1 MAHSIENRTFQ
12 IVSDVLNIPREDV
25 KMETSHDT
33 VANWDSL
40 NMINLLLALEAEF
53 KVGLDI
59 EDATD
64 LVSVNDIVHLLRKRG
79 AE

>member
-1 MAHSIENRTFQ
+1 
-12 IVSDVLNIPREDV
+12 
-25 KMETSHDT
+25 METSHDT

-53 KVGLDI
+53 EVGLDI

-64 LVSVNDIVHLLRKRG
+64 LVSVSDIVHLLRERG